1 MYDNNIMDN
10 VIVIKPKTGLLEVD
24 LKELWRYRDLIFLFV
39 KRNFSATYK
48 QTILGPLWFV
58 INPLVTTVLYTL
70 VFGGIAGLSTAGV
83 PQFAFYLCSN
93 AIWQYFANCITQT
106 SNTFVN
112 NSGIMG
118 KVYFPRLVMPISA
131 VIYALINF
139 GIVFAMSMIVNIV
152 YAIQG
157 SNVHL
162 GVGLLLVPILV
173 LQAAMLSLGVG
184 IIVSSL
190 TTKYRDLQVVVGFG
204 VSLWMYASPVVYT
217 IEQIPEKWRSLLLL
231 NPMAPLVNNFRY
243 AVLGCGSFE
252 TTYWIAS
259 WGVTVV
265 LLMVGV
271 LLFNKVEKTF
281 MDTV

>member
-1 MYDNNIMDN
+1 MLENTIDN
-10 VIVIKPKTGLLEVD
+10 VIVIKPKTGLLEVN
-24 LKELWRYRDLIFLFV
+24 LKELWRYRDLVFLFV

-48 QTILGPLWFV
+48 QTILGPLWFI

-106 SNTFVN
+106 SNTFVS

-139 GIVFAMSMIVNIV
+139 GIVFIMSMIVNVV
-152 YAIQG
+152 YLIQG
-157 SNVHL
+157 NNVHL
-162 GVGLLLVPILV
+162 GMSLLLVPVLV

-217 IEQIPEKWRSLLLL
+217 VEQIPERWRSLLLL
-231 NPMAPLVNNFRY
+231 NPMAPLMNNFRY
-243 AVLGCGSFE
+243 AVLGCGVFE
-252 TTYWIAS
+252 TTYWIVS
-259 WGVTVV
+259 WVVTIV
-265 LLMVGV
+265 LLMAGV